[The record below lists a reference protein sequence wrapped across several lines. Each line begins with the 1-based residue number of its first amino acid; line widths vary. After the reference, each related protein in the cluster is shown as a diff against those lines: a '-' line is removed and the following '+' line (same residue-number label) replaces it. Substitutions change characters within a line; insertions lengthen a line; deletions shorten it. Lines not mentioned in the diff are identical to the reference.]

1 MSDSDRVSFRLGDL
15 SEPLAAWCES
25 TGQTVTVDESD
36 TCRIHELV
44 DSAVTGDWDYS
55 HENRGDD
62 GCEVLDVYSLAEAAD
77 QWRIRVTFAS

>member
-1 MSDSDRVSFRLGDL
+1 MNMKTATQNEQIIRDAISRSISHTEIVH
-15 SEPLAAWCES
+15 
-25 TGQTVTVDESD
+25 VTVDESD

-55 HENRGDD
+55 DENRGDD